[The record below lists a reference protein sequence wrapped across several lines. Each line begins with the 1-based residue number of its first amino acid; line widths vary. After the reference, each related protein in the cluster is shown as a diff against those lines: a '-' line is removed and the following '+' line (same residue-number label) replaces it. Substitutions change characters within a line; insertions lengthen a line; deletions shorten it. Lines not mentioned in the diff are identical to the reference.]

1 MAGVVPPLD
10 TTGDVPVTEVTPPGD
25 PLAAAVIKPLALTV
39 MLAFVNAPTLLLTV
53 ARVDALPTEVTSPV
67 KLALVVTLLAVNA
80 VAVPV
85 MFVPTKADGVPKLGV
100 TRVGLFDNTTLVVP
114 VLVVTPVPPLR
125 TGNAVPDKA
134 IAKVPLVV
142 MGEPV
147 TDKNAGT
154 VAATLVTVPDP
165 PLALIV

>member
-1 MAGVVPPLD
+1 MPM
-10 TTGDVPVTEVTPPGD
+10 EVT
-25 PLAAAVIKPLALTV
+25 A
-39 MLAFVNAPTLLLTV
+39 
-53 ARVDALPTEVTSPV
+53 PV
-67 KLALVVTLLAVNA
+67 KLAFVVTLLAVNA

-85 MFVPTKADGVPKLGV
+85 IFVPTSADGVPKSGV
-100 TRVGLFDNTTLVVP
+100 TRTGELDNTTLVVP
-114 VLVVTPVPPLR
+114 VLVVTPVPPLA
-125 TGNAVPDKA
+125 TGKAEPDRP
-134 IAKVPLVV
+134 IANVPLVV